1 MPVARTL
8 FATLAL
14 VLGPVLAFGP
24 AAGTAAPAPAA
35 ERAETALA
43 AAPLDP
49 GSAPSAQG
57 FGRAL
62 RERLAAPAPDAP
74 LVVRGVAL
82 QQPALL
88 RRFYGERGFAP
99 LWAHADGIGRA
110 PDVTEL
116 LQALED
122 ARVHGLDPG
131 TYHADALALLR
142 EDPAAAPD
150 LELLATDAFLRH
162 ALHRAHGL
170 LPPAEVD
177 PEWHLFVDEVEP
189 GELLAQLAAGLPPA
203 FALDELWPTAPDY
216 WALLEEKR
224 RLLARSAAPPPAV
237 SAGPLLRLHDLGTRV
252 LELRARL
259 GVAPLHDHR
268 FDAALDAAVREF
280 QQEQGLAVD
289 GVVGPNT
296 LQLLNMTDA
305 ERTRRIDVNLERW
318 RWLMR
323 TLPETRIQVNVAE
336 FGLEVFETGRE
347 VLRMDVIVG
356 TPFRRT
362 PVFTEPMRYLVFNPY
377 WNVPRRIAVED
388 KLPLLQKDPAAL
400 AAMGYEAR
408 FAQADAPVLPVD
420 AIDWTAV
427 RPATFNYLLRQQPGD
442 NNALGRVKFILPN
455 PYAVYLH
462 DTPARELF
470 SRSHRAFSSGCIRL
484 EHAMQLAD
492 WVLRNQPEWTR
503 AQIDEVLAA
512 GDPVDVPLRQ
522 TVPVL
527 VLYLTVTMDGSG
539 RVFYRPDL
547 YGRDEPVAAA
557 LAAVQ
562 LGESP

>member
-1 MPVARTL
+1 MIRAL
-8 FATLAL
+8 LATLAL
-14 VLGPVLAFGP
+14 ALGPVLAFLPQPGQ
-24 AAGTAAPAPAA
+24 AAGWERTPVRDPERGRELEFAPTRIEFA
-35 ERAETALA
+35 T
-43 AAPLDP
+43 
-49 GSAPSAQG
+49 
-57 FGRAL
+57 AL
-62 RERLAAPAPDAP
+62 RERLAAPATDAP
-74 LVVRGVAL
+74 LAVRGEPL
-82 QQPALL
+82 LDPALL
-88 RRFYGERGFAP
+88 RDFYAERGYAP
-99 LWAHADGIGRA
+99 LWAHAHGA
-110 PDVTEL
+110 SHQPDVAEL
-116 LQALED
+116 LQALES
-122 ARVHGLDPG
+122 ARAHGLDPD
-131 TYHADALALLR
+131 TYHADALATLR
-142 EDPAAAPD
+142 RDPAAAPD
-150 LELLATDAFLRH
+150 LELLATDAFLRQ

-170 LPPAEVD
+170 LTPTDVD
-177 PEWHLFVDEVEP
+177 PEWHLLANEVEP
-189 GELLAQLAAGLPPA
+189 RAVLAQLAEGLPPA
-203 FALDELWPTAPDY
+203 FALDDLWPRAPDY
-216 WALLEEKR
+216 WALLDEKR
-224 RLLARSAAPPPAV
+224 RLRARGAAPPATV
-237 SAGPLLRLHDLGTRV
+237 SAGPLLRLHDVGTRV

-259 GVAPLHDHR
+259 GVAPLDDPC
-268 FDAALDAAVREF
+268 FDAGLDAAVRAL

-305 ERTRRIDVNLERW
+305 ERIRHIDVNLERW

-323 TLPETRIQVNVAE
+323 VLPDTRIQVNVAE
-336 FGLEVFETGRE
+336 FELDVVESGQQ
-347 VLRMDVIVG
+347 VLSMGVIVG

-362 PVFTEPMRYLVFNPY
+362 PVFSEPMRYLVLNPY

-420 AIDWTAV
+420 AIDWSAMT
-427 RPATFNYLLRQQPGD
+427 RSDFNYLLRQRPGPD
-442 NNALGRVKFILPN
+442 NALGRIKFILPN

-470 SRSHRAFSSGCIRL
+470 ARSHRAFSSGCIRL

-503 AQIDEVLAA
+503 TRLDEVLAA
-512 GDPVDVPLRQ
+512 GEPVDVPLRQ

-527 VLYLTVTMDGSG
+527 VLYLTVTTDGSG

-557 LAAVQ
+557 LAALQ
-562 LGESP
+562 PRERL